1 MASDSNDR
9 QVKISSSHFH
19 PESLRD
25 VHDLPPSYTPWAG
38 HRVKLGRVRF
48 NSFGGFPD
56 VRLFRVQHMSEDC
69 DFRAVFDKAASIRV
83 SNALRGQKKHH
94 LVADSAK

>member
-1 MASDSNDR
+1 
-9 QVKISSSHFH
+9 
-19 PESLRD
+19 
-25 VHDLPPSYTPWAG
+25 
-38 HRVKLGRVRF
+38 
-48 NSFGGFPD
+48 
-56 VRLFRVQHMSEDC
+56 MSEDC